1 MLAAKEG
8 PYNVRNN
15 VMDNDKENI
24 ICHWKAQSWG
34 VNVQNDGRRLVLDES
49 ACRNA
54 DTLLCPVWEIARYLN
69 AARETAKSGGPV
81 PQIWSTLKSIKMLNL
96 MAFTSGVRP
105 LC

>member
-1 MLAAKEG
+1 MGFPSWEFRGSSMLAAKEG

-69 AARETAKSGGPV
+69 AARETAKSGGAC
-81 PQIWSTLKSIKMLNL
+81 TTNL
-96 MAFTSGVRP
+96 VNPKIHQNA
-105 LC
+105 